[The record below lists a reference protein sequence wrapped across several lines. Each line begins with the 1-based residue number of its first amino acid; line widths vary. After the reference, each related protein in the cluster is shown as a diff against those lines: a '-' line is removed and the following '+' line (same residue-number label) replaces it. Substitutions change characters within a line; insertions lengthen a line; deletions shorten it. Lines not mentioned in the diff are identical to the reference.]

1 MTPLEQEDKSNNS
14 DNVAQRLEV
23 VGQLAAGIAH
33 EINTPVQFIGDNL
46 RFVSDQVDLL
56 IDLVARYRQ
65 LSDLIQTD
73 EKLHTRYLEIQH
85 FSQDNEVDFL
95 IEELPNA
102 VNESMHG
109 VDAISA
115 IVRSMKSLV
124 HPGSQ
129 ELVDTDVNEAIENA
143 VTLSQGSWKHCLDL
157 ATVLQADLPLVSCYD
172 GELGQVIINLIV
184 NAAHAIEETGR
195 RGKVEI
201 RSFKYK
207 DSVGIQV
214 EDSGSGIPSEIQHK
228 IFDPFFSSKSVGKGT
243 GQGLAF
249 SHSCIVERS
258 GGTLFFE
265 TEEGQGTTFHIYLPV
280 CKMQISNGATL

>member
-1 MTPLEQEDKSNNS
+1 M
-14 DNVAQRLEV
+14 
-23 VGQLAAGIAH
+23 
-33 EINTPVQFIGDNL
+33 
-46 RFVSDQVDLL
+46 SDQVDLL

-129 ELVDTDVNEAIENA
+129 ELVDTDVNEAIDNA

-195 RGKVEI
+195 RGQK
-201 RSFKYK
+201 
-207 DSVGIQV
+207 
-214 EDSGSGIPSEIQHK
+214 
-228 IFDPFFSSKSVGKGT
+228 
-243 GQGLAF
+243 
-249 SHSCIVERS
+249 
-258 GGTLFFE
+258 
-265 TEEGQGTTFHIYLPV
+265 
-280 CKMQISNGATL
+280 